1 MRSLDECKA
10 EIFHRSEVK
19 IKQRK
24 QMRNRIVAV
33 CLPLCLCVGA
43 VAAWGVGQQK
53 GALDTAENMALAP
66 ESLYAQKD
74 ELMPAESENTSFGSK
89 SENTPVFVRTVTVNG
104 AEPVWEQGDQI
115 SPAQQLARLQEL
127 CENGSNVP
135 VKQDPAE
142 TEQHRIVF
150 TMSDDSQMVYILA
163 GNALTEE
170 SNGKK
175 VTLTQTELQEL
186 KLVLGFEQEEL
197 Q

>member
-10 EIFHRSEVK
+10 EIFRRSEVK
-19 IKQRK
+19 IKRRK

-43 VAAWGVGQQK
+43 VAAWGIGQQK
-53 GALDTAENMALAP
+53 GGYDAAENMALAP
-66 ESLYAQKD
+66 ESMYAQTSD
-74 ELMPAESENTSFGSK
+74 SVPELSGNTSFVTK

-104 AEPVWEQGDQI
+104 AESVGDQI
-115 SPAQQLARLQEL
+115 PPAQQLARLQEL

-135 VKQDPAE
+135 VKQEPAE
-142 TEQHRIVF
+142 TENHRIVF
-150 TMSDDSQMVYILA
+150 TMSDESQMVYILA

-170 SNGKK
+170 STGKR

-186 KLVLGFEQEEL
+186 KLILGFEQEEL